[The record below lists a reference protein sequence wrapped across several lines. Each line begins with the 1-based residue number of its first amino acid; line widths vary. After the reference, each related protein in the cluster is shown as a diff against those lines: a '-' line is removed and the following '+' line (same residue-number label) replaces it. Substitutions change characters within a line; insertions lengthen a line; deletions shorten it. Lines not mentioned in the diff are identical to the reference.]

1 MLMFNDSNF
10 EDITRLMPFDEELNL
25 ASEVELLMGTVNIQ
39 MVTMTLLNELRET
52 DVKGRLGGE
61 EFVVI
66 LVDTEA
72 EPAVQ
77 LADRLQKQRL

>member
-1 MLMFNDSNF
+1 MFNDSNF

-52 DVKGRLGGE
+52 DVKGRLVARSLSS
-61 EFVVI
+61 F
-66 LVDTEA
+66 
-72 EPAVQ
+72 
-77 LADRLQKQRL
+77 

>member
-1 MLMFNDSNF
+1 MD
-10 EDITRLMPFDEELNL
+10 T
-25 ASEVELLMGTVNIQ
+25 ANIQ

-72 EPAVQ
+72 EPAVL

>member
-1 MLMFNDSNF
+1 MFNDSNF

-52 DVKGRLGGE
+52 DVKGRLGGG

>member
-1 MLMFNDSNF
+1 
-10 EDITRLMPFDEELNL
+10 
-25 ASEVELLMGTVNIQ
+25 MGTVNIQ

-77 LADRLQKQRL
+77 LADRLQKQISGIET

>member
-1 MLMFNDSNF
+1 MFNDSNF

>member
-1 MLMFNDSNF
+1 MD
-10 EDITRLMPFDEELNL
+10 T
-25 ASEVELLMGTVNIQ
+25 ANIQ

-72 EPAVQ
+72 EPAVL
-77 LADRLQKQRL
+77 LADRLQKQISGIET

>member
-1 MLMFNDSNF
+1 MD
-10 EDITRLMPFDEELNL
+10 T
-25 ASEVELLMGTVNIQ
+25 ANIQ

-52 DVKGRLGGE
+52 DVKGRLGGG